1 MTSRMVIFTFIA
13 AAILLT
19 IAIYIA
25 WRTWWT
31 IDQNELQP
39 AAQTHGY
46 TTSE

>member
-1 MTSRMVIFTFIA
+1 MTSRMVNFTFIA

-19 IAIYIA
+19 AAIYIA

-31 IDQNELQP
+31 IDQNELRPPPQP
-39 AAQTHGY
+39 HGY